1 MEKKAKQKIKA
12 LIEQINDHNYA
23 YYVLDDPKLTDMEY
37 DHLFR
42 QLEDIEAKYPN
53 LISPTSPSQ
62 RVGHPVSSGFQSYN
76 HDVPMLSLSN
86 AINSSEINEF
96 HKRVLKWLNH
106 ADTDFVAEPKID
118 GLGVSLI
125 YRNGLLERALTRGD
139 GFQGEDITHNVK
151 TMPSVP
157 LKLRDLENSPPPFI
171 EVRGEIF
178 MSISDF
184 KKLNV
189 NRKKANEKIFA
200 NARNAAAG
208 SVRQLDPSI
217 TASRNLSIFCYEVGG
232 SDKINFKNQIE
243 MLSYLKSVGL
253 PVNPL
258 SKKVTNG
265 NDMVLYHQTLEEN
278 RSHINYE
285 IDGSV
290 IKVNDYNLRGR
301 LGLRARSPRWAI
313 AAKFKA
319 KQAESQLL
327 GIDLQV
333 GRTGVITPVA
343 KIKEVDL
350 SGVMISSATLHNQD
364 EIDRK
369 DIRINDFI
377 LIERS
382 GDVIPKISKVL
393 KEKRPINAKKFFIS
407 DFRCSD
413 TSCKIERIKDQAAY
427 RCVNVNCKSKVL
439 GMLEHFCSK
448 NAMNIEGMGP
458 QIVKQLLEENL
469 LKNFDDIYRLKY
481 DDLVALE
488 RFKDKSAMNL
498 INAINHSKK
507 TTFPRFLFGLGIP
520 NVGQHISKVID
531 KYCNSSLIKLGELKI
546 EDMEEIDGIGSTV
559 AIAIENYFKNDKNNE
574 IVNNC
579 LKLGVQITPTHF
591 DESDMTMLNQK
602 IVITGSFQS
611 LSRSDLKLRLEKN
624 GATVTSNISNKTTAL
639 IVGEKPGSKLTKA
652 QNLNVKIVYEKELH
666 DFLDEN

>member
-1 MEKKAKQKIKA
+1 
-12 LIEQINDHNYA
+12 
-23 YYVLDDPKLTDMEY
+23 
-37 DHLFR
+37 
-42 QLEDIEAKYPN
+42 
-53 LISPTSPSQ
+53 
-62 RVGHPVSSGFQSYN
+62 
-76 HDVPMLSLSN
+76 
-86 AINSSEINEF
+86 
-96 HKRVLKWLNH
+96 
-106 ADTDFVAEPKID
+106 
-118 GLGVSLI
+118 
-125 YRNGLLERALTRGD
+125 
-139 GFQGEDITHNVK
+139 
-151 TMPSVP
+151 
-157 LKLRDLENSPPPFI
+157 
-171 EVRGEIF
+171 
-178 MSISDF
+178 
-184 KKLNV
+184 
-189 NRKKANEKIFA
+189 
-200 NARNAAAG
+200 
-208 SVRQLDPSI
+208 
-217 TASRNLSIFCYEVGG
+217 
-232 SDKINFKNQIE
+232 
-243 MLSYLKSVGL
+243 
-253 PVNPL
+253 
-258 SKKVTNG
+258 
-265 NDMVLYHQTLEEN
+265 
-278 RSHINYE
+278 
-285 IDGSV
+285 
-290 IKVNDYNLRGR
+290 
-301 LGLRARSPRWAI
+301 
-313 AAKFKA
+313 
-319 KQAESQLL
+319 
-327 GIDLQV
+327 
-333 GRTGVITPVA
+333 VA

-382 GDVIPKISKVL
+382 GDVIPKIFKVL

-531 KYCNSSLIKLGELKI
+531 KYCNSSLIKLSELTI